1 MGPGK
6 KIIVDHVEQCVT
18 SSHTVDNLER
28 WTKLLVN
35 LTSVFIKVACII
47 KNKVRPCSLHY
58 AKQYY
63 SAAFRLILLHELE
76 GDTEIYADT
85 FHLIHFLFL
94 YSTHCSHD

>member
-28 WTKLLVN
+28 WTKLFVN

-47 KNKVRPCSLHY
+47 
-58 AKQYY
+58 
-63 SAAFRLILLHELE
+63 
-76 GDTEIYADT
+76 
-85 FHLIHFLFL
+85 
-94 YSTHCSHD
+94 